1 MPRWPLEARGAMAA
15 LRRARAGIIP
25 ASRPPVACN
34 ARPTP
39 MVATTQPLIEPN
51 AQTQYEIG
59 PEDLP
64 LSCPMPQTY
73 LRNSHPR
80 MYLAVQE
87 SGSAKCPY
95 SADERTRK
103 GL

>member
-25 ASRPPVACN
+25 ASRPPLPCS

-39 MVATTQPLIEPN
+39 MLATTQPLIEPN
-51 AQTQYEIG
+51 AQNQYEIG

-64 LSCPMPQTY
+64 LSCPMTQMD
-73 LRNSHPR
+73 LWNSHPR
-80 MYLAVQE
+80 EYVAVE
-87 SGSAKCPY
+87 ERGRAKCPY
-95 SADERTRK
+95 CRDESTPK
-103 GL
+103 